1 MAEKPAAGVIDHVT
15 EMVAIDR
22 LRTHPHNPRRGNL
35 EVIGESIAANGFYGA
50 VVAQRSTGYVLAGN
64 HRLLAAHG
72 AGLKEI
78 PVMWV
83 DVDDDRAARIL
94 LADNRTND
102 LASYDDACL
111 AELLQSLPDLDGT
124 GYDDHAVDEL
134 LQELGIPAFEGR
146 TDPDDAPDLPDEPIT
161 APGDLWILGEHRLLC
176 GDAGSVDDVRRAIGD
191 RRPAMV
197 WTDPPYGVSY
207 VGKTKDA
214 LKLSNDSS
222 VGLEELLTT
231 AFSCIDEV
239 LKDGSAIYVCHP
251 AGPAGLTFMDCFV
264 ARGWRLHQSL
274 VWVKDSLVLGHADYH
289 YRHEPILYGY
299 KPGPG
304 RRGRGAVGWYGDNA
318 QSSVIEVARPK
329 KSSWHPTMKPVG
341 LIDVALA
348 NSSRSGDT
356 VLDPFLGSGSSL
368 IAAQGIGRRL
378 CGLEIDPRYVDV
390 AVARWEAFTG
400 EGALRH
406 G

>member
-1 MAEKPAAGVIDHVT
+1 MDEIRPAGVIEQVT
-15 EMVAIDR
+15 ETVALDR
-22 LRTHPHNPRRGNL
+22 LRPHPRNPRRGNL
-35 EVIGESIAANGFYGA
+35 EAIQHSITANGFYGA

-64 HRLLAAHG
+64 HRLLAARG
-72 AGLKEI
+72 IGLEQI

-83 DVDDDRAARIL
+83 DVDDDRAVRIL

-102 LASYDDACL
+102 LASYDEAGL
-111 AELLQSLPDLDGT
+111 AELLQGLPDLDGT
-124 GYDDHAVDEL
+124 GYDSRAVDEL
-134 LQELGIPAFEGR
+134 LQELGIATFEGH
-146 TDPDDAPDLPDEPIT
+146 TDPDDAPELPDEPIT
-161 APGDLWILGEHRLLC
+161 RPGDLWILGEHRLLC
-176 GDAGSVDDVRRAIGD
+176 GDAGSVDDVRRAVGD

-207 VGKTKDA
+207 VGKTGDA
-214 LKLSNDSS
+214 LRLWNDSS
-222 VGLEELLTT
+222 AGLEELLSA

-239 LKDGSAIYVCHP
+239 LADGSPIYVCHP
-251 AGPAGLTFMDCFV
+251 AGPAGMTFMGCFV
-264 ARGWRLHQSL
+264 TQGWRLHQSL

-299 KPGPG
+299 KPGSG
-304 RRGRGAVGWYGDNA
+304 RRGRGGLGWYGDNA
-318 QSSVIEVARPK
+318 QSSVIEVERPK
-329 KSSWHPTMKPVG
+329 KSSSHPTIKPVA
-341 LIDVALA
+341 LIDVALG

-368 IAAQGIGRRL
+368 IAAHGAGRRL

-400 EGALRH
+400 EGALRD